1 MYEYKAVQ
9 RDELSL
15 RKGELYRVQ
24 EKCHDGWFKGTSLK
38 TGQSGVFPGNYVKI
52 YDQKQVGNRFKLI
65 YKMKPYIFSCAY
77 ILYFYLAG
85 EKVHKKGN
93 GFSE

>member
-52 YDQKQVGNRFKLI
+52 YDQKQVWI
-65 YKMKPYIFSCAY
+65 
-77 ILYFYLAG
+77 
-85 EKVHKKGN
+85 
-93 GFSE
+93 

>member
-52 YDQKQVGNRFKLI
+52 YDQKQVGKLL
-65 YKMKPYIFSCAY
+65 S
-77 ILYFYLAG
+77 YLPN
-85 EKVHKKGN
+85 ETMH
-93 GFSE
+93 FFIC

>member
-1 MYEYKAVQ
+1 M
-9 RDELSL
+9 SL

-52 YDQKQVGNRFKLI
+52 FDQKTVWKRL
-65 YKMKPYIFSCAY
+65 AY
-77 ILYFYLAG
+77 LLKETIHLYDYVLTHFIAG

-93 GFSE
+93 GVPE

>member
-52 YDQKQVGNRFKLI
+52 YDQKQVGELL
-65 YKMKPYIFSCAY
+65 S
-77 ILYFYLAG
+77 YLPN
-85 EKVHKKGN
+85 ETMH
-93 GFSE
+93 FFIC